1 MKYFGYLFFRFF
13 VLFFSILPFR
23 IIYLLADFAFF
34 LLYKVFKYRRELV
47 RQNLNNSFPDKSK
60 QEIDEIELNFYHNLA
75 DISIESI
82 KGMSLSEKQLKHRYK
97 VINPEVLQK
106 IYDRGVSVIG
116 VGSHYANWEWG
127 VLSFSLQFPHKCYG
141 LYKPIKNKY
150 IDKYLKKGRAQTG
163 MYLYPMKETRQLFE
177 EEQDRPRIYIMV
189 ADQSPTKI
197 KKAHWVNFL
206 NQDTA
211 CLPGVDF
218 YTRNNN
224 LPVIYGNVQRIKR
237 GFYEVSIDLL
247 ITEDEKI
254 EEGDVTRLIMNH
266 LEEIIRKK
274 PEDWLWSHRRWKHR
288 KQI

>member
-13 VLFFSILPFR
+13 VLLFSFLPFR

-127 VLSFSLQFPHKCYG
+127 VLSFSLQFPH
-141 LYKPIKNKY
+141 
-150 IDKYLKKGRAQTG
+150 
-163 MYLYPMKETRQLFE
+163 
-177 EEQDRPRIYIMV
+177 
-189 ADQSPTKI
+189 
-197 KKAHWVNFL
+197 
-206 NQDTA
+206 
-211 CLPGVDF
+211 
-218 YTRNNN
+218 
-224 LPVIYGNVQRIKR
+224 
-237 GFYEVSIDLL
+237 
-247 ITEDEKI
+247 
-254 EEGDVTRLIMNH
+254 
-266 LEEIIRKK
+266 
-274 PEDWLWSHRRWKHR
+274 
-288 KQI
+288 